1 MIEKIAMSN
10 SPEEPEAKKLFHFSS
25 ITEKTLWDWLELLI
39 IPLIFSLGGY
49 LVSVAAE
56 QVQEASVEEQ
66 YQQRLFRGY
75 VEQISDLL
83 LDKGLSTAGEF
94 SEVKV
99 VAQSI
104 TESTLR
110 DLDAQRRN
118 AVMLF
123 LRSTGL
129 ATPLPG
135 SASQSGILS
144 WSNLSNIDFSDT
156 TMNAIDLHYARLEN
170 ANLSNTYLGGGSNLN
185 NVNFDN
191 TILDKTDFRDASL
204 QEAIFAYTNLETA
217 TNLTEQ
223 QLQTAFICNT
233 KMPDGSE
240 SDRDCA
246 FLIERLLCNVEPPE
260 GSDPGA
266 FQYPDCNKLV
276 AEYSDQDYDP
286 NHSWNHKRD

>member
-1 MIEKIAMSN
+1 MSD
-10 SPEEPEAKKLFHFSS
+10 SPEEQTRKFFNASS

-39 IPLIFSLGGY
+39 IPVIFSFGGY
-49 LVSVAAE
+49 LVSAAAE
-56 QVQEASVEEQ
+56 KVQEAAVEEQ

-75 VEQISDLL
+75 IAQISELL
-83 LDKGLSTAGEF
+83 IDKGLTTADEF

-99 VAQSI
+99 VAQSL

-118 AVMLF
+118 SLMLF

-135 SASQSGILS
+135 SESQSGILS
-144 WSNLSNIDFSDT
+144 WSNLANIDLSET
-156 TMNAIDLHYARLEN
+156 IMNAIDLHYADLEN
-170 ANLSNTYLGGGSNLN
+170 ANLSQAFLGGGSNLN
-185 NVNFDN
+185 NVKFNN

-204 QEAIFAYTNLETA
+204 QEAVFAYTNLETA
-217 TNLTEQ
+217 ENITEE
-223 QLQTAFICNT
+223 QLRTAFICNT

-246 FLIERLLCNVEPPE
+246 FLIEQLLCNIAPPE

-266 FQYPDCNKLV
+266 FDPPDCNQLI
-276 AEYSDQDYDP
+276 ANYADRDYDP
-286 NHSWNHKRD
+286 KHSWDHKKKL